1 MRQNYTYTSNQN
13 PHALRS
19 REILK
24 KYPQIKKWMKPYPM
38 TAFWITVLNLIQIG
52 VGYLIVKENLNGW
65 WIFGLAYTVGA
76 FASHALFVL
85 IHDACHDA
93 IWKKKIWNKWWGIFC
108 NIGQGLPSAMGFRT
122 YHLLHHSH
130 LNEYDNDADLA
141 FNWEARLVKNI
152 WWRKILWFFAFFLIE
167 AIRPAR
173 LTKGKTFD
181 RWVFTNI
188 LFILVTNVAI
198 YQFIGPWALWYI
210 LLSSFFSVGL
220 HPVGARWVQ
229 EHYTYKEGQETYGYY
244 GILNKIQFNIGYH
257 NEHHD
262 FYRVPWIHL
271 PKIKALAPEFYDH
284 LYAHKSWTLLLIDF
298 IFNPERDL
306 YLRIVRQR
314 DQVSRGKEILP
325 KGDKASPHP
334 SFAK

>member
-1 MRQNYTYTSNQN
+1 MRQDFTYTPHQN

-24 KYPQIKKWMKPYPM
+24 KYPEVKNWMKPYPM
-38 TAFWITVLNLIQIG
+38 TAFWITFLNVVLLATG
-52 VGYLIVKENLNGW
+52 WAIVHYDLNGW

-93 IWKKKIWNKWWGIFC
+93 IFKKRVWNKVWGIFC
-108 NIGQGLPSAMGFRT
+108 NVGQGLPSAMGFRT
-122 YHLLHHSH
+122 FHLLHHSH
-130 LNEYDNDADLA
+130 LNEIENDADLA
-141 FNWEARLVKNI
+141 FSWEAKLVKNI
-152 WWRKILWFFAFFLIE
+152 WWRKAIWFLLFFAIE
-167 AIRPAR
+167 AIRPAK
-173 LTKGKTFD
+173 LEKGKTFD
-181 RWVFTNI
+181 RWVILNIIVIFATNW
-188 LFILVTNVAI
+188 AI
-198 YQFIGPWALWYI
+198 YTYIGPWALGFI
-210 LLSSFFSVGL
+210 FLSSFFSVGL

-244 GILNKIQFNIGYH
+244 GLLNKIQFNIGYH

-262 FYRVPWIHL
+262 FYRVPWVHL
-271 PKIKALAPEFYDH
+271 PKIKALAPEYYDN
-284 LYAHKSWTLLLIDF
+284 LYAHTSWTKLLLDF

-306 YLRIVRQR
+306 YCRIVRQR
-314 DQVSRGKEILP
+314 DQ
-325 KGDKASPHP
+325 KARENKTPATGNDL